1 MKPPLSE
8 TIYQALDRIEAE
20 AEMEVAVDATPLD
33 FFQAVYRDSRQ
44 PMQRRMRAA
53 EAALPFVHPK
63 LAVTVDASR
72 DFASRMEEIA
82 RQRGMSNVIDSKAN
96 HTLPI
101 QTDPAC
107 DDRRGR

>member
-1 MKPPLSE
+1 MSE
-8 TIYQALDRIEAE
+8 TDDTAQPD
-20 AEMEVAVDATPLD
+20 VTPLD
-33 FFQAVYRDSRQ
+33 FLRAVYCNEGV
-44 PMQRRMRAA
+44 PLATRMKAA
-53 EAALPFVHPK
+53 VECLQYVHPK

-101 QTDPAC
+101 QTDPVS
-107 DDRRGR
+107 DGLKR